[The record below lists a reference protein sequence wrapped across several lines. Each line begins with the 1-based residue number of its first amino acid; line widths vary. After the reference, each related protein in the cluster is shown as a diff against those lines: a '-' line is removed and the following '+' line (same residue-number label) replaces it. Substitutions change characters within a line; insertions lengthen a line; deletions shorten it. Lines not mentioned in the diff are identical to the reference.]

1 MPPIDHLSAAMTAH
15 QKGDFSTAIP
25 LYRTALEGDS
35 RNVTAWLNLALAL
48 RSHGQSAQAIPCFD
62 AALSINPRIPG
73 AHLALGAAFKDL
85 GRLEEAAQCCSKE
98 ILLNPLNADAHY
110 NLGLARQ
117 NQDLL
122 PAAAQAYK
130 RALEINPRYVDALVN
145 LGCLHQQQDDPAIA
159 IGCFEQA
166 LSIQPDLPRAHWSL
180 ARALLLLGDY
190 ERGFA
195 EHEWRWRMRDF
206 TTPVWNFPQPLW
218 QGEPLGGRT
227 ILLHAEQGAG
237 DTLQFI
243 RYVHLVASLGAR
255 IIVGC
260 PSSLARLVHTIPD
273 VSAVSTSRENL
284 PPFDT
289 HAPVMSLPRLFKTT
303 LSSIPAKTPYLA
315 APPNDQI
322 QLPPSASPSHRLRLG
337 LVWAGGMSDR
347 KRDVPI
353 AELLPL
359 LRLEGVSFYSLQVGP
374 PSRDIQRLPSGSII
388 DTAGLIKDFADT
400 AGLINQLDGVL
411 TVDTSVAHLAG
422 ALGRPVWTLLQ
433 YAPDWRWLRHRSE
446 SPWYPSMR
454 LFRQS
459 APGEWKSVVAKV
471 ATDLQRVLQSPSP
484 SQAFAAL
491 L

>member
-1 MPPIDHLSAAMTAH
+1 MSIGDPGLMRPPAVRPWKVNLLVRARTPLPSPGVGAYKVRDPIDMT
-15 QKGDFSTAIP
+15 
-25 LYRTALEGDS
+25 
-35 RNVTAWLNLALAL
+35 
-48 RSHGQSAQAIPCFD
+48 
-62 AALSINPRIPG
+62 
-73 AHLALGAAFKDL
+73 
-85 GRLEEAAQCCSKE
+85 
-98 ILLNPLNADAHY
+98 
-110 NLGLARQ
+110 
-117 NQDLL
+117 
-122 PAAAQAYK
+122 
-130 RALEINPRYVDALVN
+130 RYV
-145 LGCLHQQQDDPAIA
+145 
-159 IGCFEQA
+159 F
-166 LSIQPDLPRAHWSL
+166 
-180 ARALLLLGDY
+180 LL
-190 ERGFA
+190 
-195 EHEWRWRMRDF
+195 W
-206 TTPVWNFPQPLW
+206 
-218 QGEPLGGRT
+218 
-227 ILLHAEQGAG
+227 
-237 DTLQFI
+237 
-243 RYVHLVASLGAR
+243 
-255 IIVGC
+255 
-260 PSSLARLVHTIPD
+260 
-273 VSAVSTSRENL
+273 
-284 PPFDT
+284 
-289 HAPVMSLPRLFKTT
+289 
-303 LSSIPAKTPYLA
+303 
-315 APPNDQI
+315 
-322 QLPPSASPSHRLRLG
+322 LG